1 MRQITEATLDLVA
14 EGGVRGAT
22 VSRIAAKV
30 GVSMPALYAHFPSK
44 RDILLATLDL
54 VFERIRDIHRS
65 SPQTNALER
74 LREIGRAHTR
84 LVNSPTN
91 DFVAAL
97 FEFIAAPPSEGLRE
111 ALGASHL
118 ELVNDFAAI
127 VREGQQQGTI
137 VAQADPEQIA
147 WLIVSRHWTEDVAQ
161 LTGTS
166 DRWDEARSNQMLDF
180 ILASIASSEPQVDR
194 TPS

>member
-1 MRQITEATLDLVA
+1 MRGQEHLPAQVRMRQITEATLDLVA

-30 GVSMPALYAHFPSK
+30 GVSTPALYAHFPSK

-84 LVNSPTN
+84 LVN
-91 DFVAAL
+91 
-97 FEFIAAPPSEGLRE
+97 
-111 ALGASHL
+111 
-118 ELVNDFAAI
+118 
-127 VREGQQQGTI
+127 
-137 VAQADPEQIA
+137 
-147 WLIVSRHWTEDVAQ
+147 
-161 LTGTS
+161 
-166 DRWDEARSNQMLDF
+166 
-180 ILASIASSEPQVDR
+180 
-194 TPS
+194 